1 MDNQKFVAQ
10 VRHLHEDVR
19 YMFIRAMKLTDK
31 SILNLEK
38 SEDYLKCCCQ
48 KLAEALLMVTQNTTQ
63 YARELEKYIRGIAPE
78 IEYRD
83 TLELLMLIT
92 LNREPVKAL
101 GNEIL
106 AQSNISSEELNNFQ
120 NLFDQATVTNTPPN
134 PNELNISEI
143 NNLPEKE
150 REPDKQSIDS
160 DLEIVSW
167 LVPSGSSSHT
177 ASDLE
182 KDELNNSTDLS
193 TFSQETVIYEMKN
206 SNQKFPNMFIAK
218 EVENVPQNGDS
229 DATDWDGDDLGRPP
243 EEQLSSSQVFSL
255 NQSEEGLSCDELEEG
270 GLWDQKR
277 AFLFDLGLTPKLKPK
292 LIAINRDTEQSSTT
306 PPLATTDNME
316 LPTTAFSENVSQLSS
331 STEVSHHSGS
341 ESMQLHKTLD
351 KELRNSLFAVIKKYF
366 QKRQGQPLID
376 SSSSD
381 NEPETREI
389 ELPKRK
395 CRHKRKHTENAQQS
409 MSALNEEVSEKEIN
423 GEDKVDLEATQAANL
438 TLLKD
443 SCENILKEEEIESEV
458 SGPLEGTKLCPLP
471 INRNPVS
478 SSPDLDSEG
487 EASHLTKAELSFK
500 SKEDIK
506 GGPKRLRSS
515 SESSLDSTKLT
526 PSAKKSRLSSE
537 SLLLDSEG
545 RDGLVQLLDE
555 HQLMV
560 ELGALRMS
568 RDNSSDAQI
577 VSIKPAC
584 IPIKETKHSDN
595 IEGVGANYWGELSAN
610 LNLQSTTCNE
620 NLCDGGL
627 ISPVK
632 FELNDGDRDELLD
645 LLTKHLE
652 IHKPDKN
659 NLDTS
664 NINPEIARPNA
675 NKKTLLGLIEEF
687 EEAINKETGSDTE
700 SCLMDI
706 LREETVIESSQ
717 PMDKS
722 DKRSRNHDKE
732 AWEAFQALMAEDEDL
747 SSSSSCSD
755 LSEKRFW
762 SCRGRNKALTEELRK
777 EFGIDR
783 DLFVNVECLSNSV
796 LDMSEYKERRE
807 SSVIERLCNL
817 GNILHMNKGHKSSR
831 RLNTRKH
838 TVSLT
843 SSSCSELNS
852 LTDDRESTPILV
864 SEEERDMPASLWDN
878 IKNSSDEECLSVGS
892 DKEDKKQKSEEDEVT
907 SATGKSSEIGYRNDK
922 TVVLDSS
929 DEEDFVGVRKSRP
942 AWRQDPL
949 LNASIS
955 FSSDSEAESL
965 KKREIRR
972 KEINLDE
979 SHRHRKV
986 KKKKKQHPIKTFLV
1000 ESDTTTDDSDFE
1012 IISVQKKML
1021 MPQTVITLSDE
1032 DVPSTKSKGRRNIRA
1047 LVEDEDLAEATQ
1059 RANTEERERIRRL
1072 QERDKAKESFTQSFL
1087 TQGNDI
1093 DIDPLI
1099 LDVYE
1104 DTQIRVHPKITRKLK
1119 PHQREGVQFM
1129 WDSCYE
1135 SVKQLKE
1142 NKYSGSGGILAH
1154 CMGLGKTLQALALIQ
1169 AVFNNPITKTKHVL
1183 VVCPLSTV
1191 SNWKNEYKLAYK
1203 GIKDPGVKFHS
1214 IEVTS
1219 QAQLRFDT
1227 VNKWRDQSGM
1237 LVMGYECFGLLV
1249 NEQKLIKWEKN
1260 CNFRKEDILKALVDP
1275 GPDLVICDEGHLLRN
1290 QQSQRTLAL
1299 SKIKTKR
1306 RIILTGT
1313 PLQNNLLEYYYMVNF
1328 VKPCL
1333 LGTEKEYKTNF
1344 VNPIHNGQYEDSTAD
1359 DIMFMKKRT
1368 HVLHKI
1374 LISTVQRVE
1383 DTELKRYLPK
1393 LVDQAVFIKL
1403 SDLQVQL
1410 YNTYLDSTNS
1420 QLPVY
1425 TKKGQIC
1432 RSSFLADV
1440 QMLQYICLHPNVL
1453 CTAEQKAR
1461 AKATVKEQD
1470 VIDDNLV
1477 DELEESQFARFG
1489 RVKDLLSSKKTNEL
1503 SMGTKLEVAVSI
1515 VRESET
1521 CGDKVLIF
1529 SQSHAEMDNLEYFL
1543 QKNLNYKNK
1552 RDYYRMDG
1560 TVSPA
1565 LRSHMCS
1572 KFNDPKNKSIKVF
1585 IMSKKVGGLGLN
1597 LTAANRV
1604 IIMNVSWNPSYDTQS
1619 VFRAFRF
1626 GQDKAV
1632 FVYRL
1637 IAIDTMEEKMYQRV
1651 VTKLAIA
1658 HRVVDKHQITRHYSS
1673 ADIQEFYSVRPTA
1686 DEERPVPNVP
1696 EDRILAKI
1704 IQTHKHLF
1712 RWHEH
1717 QALLANRPE
1726 EDLDEQQKNAAWEE
1740 FNKMP
1745 APESGPAVLNQCS
1758 STSMQSNASNY
1769 FGPMQSGS
1777 PALPD
1782 HTYSRPNSESHPL
1795 TCYPSFDDFMPPPLR
1810 RSRCQSHRYLK
1821 LPIRGPVCTNQRMT
1835 LAEEFN
1841 PGPRLR
1847 NSATRHLFEER
1858 SNKTPTV
1865 VTSMG
1870 HAPALLESC
1879 LTNTREEPSV
1889 VHSQKP
1895 HIRLQRQGGVEAQID
1910 KAKNIV
1916 AVRIK
1921 NIKLR
1926 NKVLGPNVQKILNN
1940 QIRNSIYSIKKEGKK
1955 EKHEAASGMQ
1965 VQADVN
1971 RFLPT
1976 PRPAIEKRKGYTPKS
1991 PFISNN
1997 STLISPVANERPK
2010 EDIFKALPTANLLK
2024 QIPSYGKEEHELY
2037 LPKTTPTTDNFELA
2051 SLTGE
2056 RNKPDISITPLTTN
2070 QQRHVEPDPSRLD
2083 TQSPMQ
2089 KRVRNFMEHLH
2100 LLQTPWNANSDE
2112 NLQNKCDPP
2121 LKVARD
2127 LSEFKL
2133 APATKIT
2140 SDLASK
2146 KFVRVKPF
2154 YKLAPFPNS
2163 RFDKRSINTPP
2174 AVPVHVEAKIS
2185 SSSAQ
2190 KPPNGITRPST
2201 GPLEKHLT
2209 RNQNKFSLGPFTTR
2223 SLPKSVFQ
2231 QFVPVSPSKSNK
2243 ENKSLQ
2249 SPANLTSDEVLNGP
2263 YRSHRELLDALK
2275 KKGVSVDVGK
2285 PASGAT

>member
-1 MDNQKFVAQ
+1 MDNPEFVAQ
-10 VRHLHEDVR
+10 IKHLHEDVR
-19 YMFIRAMKLTDK
+19 YMFIRAKQLSDK
-31 SILNLEK
+31 SILDLEK
-38 SEDYLKCCCQ
+38 SGDYLKCCCQ
-48 KLAEALLMVTQNTTQ
+48 KLAEALLMVTQNAAQ
-63 YARELEKYIRGIAPE
+63 YARELEKYIRGVAPE

-92 LNREPVKAL
+92 LNREPGKKLENGVLVKSDV
-101 GNEIL
+101 NFEK
-106 AQSNISSEELNNFQ
+106 LNNSQ
-120 NLFDQATVTNTPPN
+120 NLFDQATVANTPPN
-134 PNELNISEI
+134 LNELNISGI

-150 REPDKQSIDS
+150 AEPGKQGNDS

-167 LVPSGSSSHT
+167 LVHNHT
-177 ASDLE
+177 TTNKLQ
-182 KDELNNSTDLS
+182 KDEPNNSKNLS
-193 TFSQETVIYEMKN
+193 TLSQETVIYEIKN
-206 SNQKFPNMFIAK
+206 SDQEFPSMFAAEKVI
-218 EVENVPQNGDS
+218 NVPQNGDS
-229 DATDWDGDDLGRPP
+229 DATDLGSPP
-243 EEQLSSSQVFSL
+243 EEHLNSSQVFSL
-255 NQSEEGLSCDELEEG
+255 NQSEGLSYDELEEES
-270 GLWDQKR
+270 LLDQKR
-277 AFLFDLGLTPKLKPK
+277 AFLLDLGLAPKLKFK
-292 LIAINRDTEQSSTT
+292 LLEINEDLEQPSTT
-306 PPLATTDNME
+306 SPLVANNNLE
-316 LPTTAFSENVSQLSS
+316 LPITACSENVSQLSS
-331 STEVSHHSGS
+331 STEDS
-341 ESMQLHKTLD
+341 ETMQLDKKLN
-351 KELRNSLFAVIKKYF
+351 KELRNSLFTVIKRYF
-366 QKRQGQPLID
+366 QKRQEQAQID

-381 NEPETREI
+381 NEVETRETRP
-389 ELPKRK
+389 PKRK
-395 CRHKRKHTENAQQS
+395 CIDDTQQS
-409 MSALNEEVSEKEIN
+409 ISSHNGEVSEKGVN
-423 GEDKVDLEATQAANL
+423 SEDKVGLEATQATDL
-438 TLLKD
+438 MLLKA
-443 SCENILKEEEIESEV
+443 SGEKILEEKEMESEV
-458 SGPLEGTKLCPLP
+458 SGPHKGAKLFPLP
-471 INRNPVS
+471 NNQNPVS
-478 SSPDLDSEG
+478 SSFDLNSDI
-487 EASHLTKAELSFK
+487 EASRLTHAELSFK
-500 SKEDIK
+500 SEEDIK

-515 SESSLDSTKLT
+515 SESSLDSPKIA
-526 PSAKKSRLSSE
+526 SRAKKSRPYSE

-555 HQLMV
+555 HQHV
-560 ELGALRMS
+560 VKLGELRMS
-568 RDNSSDAQI
+568 SDNSSDAQI
-577 VSIKPAC
+577 VSVELAC
-584 IPIKETKHSDN
+584 VPIKKLRSADN
-595 IEGVGANYWGELSAN
+595 IESVGVNYWGELSAS
-610 LNLQSTTCNE
+610 LNQQSITCNE
-620 NLCDGGL
+620 NFCDEGL
-627 ISPVK
+627 ASPVK
-632 FELNDGDRDELLD
+632 FELTDDDRDELLE

-652 IHKPDKN
+652 AHKSN
-659 NLDTS
+659 NSLDTS
-664 NINPEIARPNA
+664 KISPDAARPNP

-687 EEAINKETGSDTE
+687 EEAVNKEKGSDTE

-706 LREETVIESSQ
+706 LREETVIEGSQ
-717 PMDKS
+717 HMDKRGG
-722 DKRSRNHDKE
+722 DKIHDKE
-732 AWEAFQALMAEDEDL
+732 AWEAFQALMAEDEVL

-755 LSEKRFW
+755 LSEGKFW
-762 SCRGRNKALTEELRK
+762 SCQSRGRQKALTRELRK
-777 EFGIDR
+777 KFGIDR
-783 DLFVNVECLSNSV
+783 DLFVNVERLDNCV
-796 LDMSEYKERRE
+796 LDWNEYKERRE
-807 SSVIERLCNL
+807 SSVVKRLCNL
-817 GNILHMNKGHKSSR
+817 ENIIHINKGHKSSR
-831 RLNTRKH
+831 RHSNRKR

-852 LTDDRESTPILV
+852 LIDDRESTPILV

-878 IKNSSDEECLSVGS
+878 IKNSSDEECLSGES
-892 DKEDKKQKSEEDEVT
+892 DKEDEKQKSEEDEVSST
-907 SATGKSSEIGYRNDK
+907 TEESSESGYRDEK

-965 KKREIRR
+965 KKRERKR
-972 KEINLDE
+972 KEINLIASD
-979 SHRHRKV
+979 RNRKK
-986 KKKKKQHPIKTFLV
+986 KKKKKQRPIKTFLV

-1012 IISVQKKML
+1012 IISVQRKML
-1021 MPQTVITLSDE
+1021 LPETVITLSDE
-1032 DVPSTKSKGRRNIRA
+1032 DLPSKRNKGRRNIRA

-1059 RANTEERERIRRL
+1059 RANNEERERIRRL
-1072 QERDKAKESFTQSFL
+1072 QERDKAKESFKQSFL
-1087 TQGNDI
+1087 TQGNNI
-1093 DIDPLI
+1093 DINPLI

-1104 DTQIRVHPKITRKLK
+1104 DTQIRVHPKITCKLK

-1142 NKYSGSGGILAH
+1142 DKYRGSGGILAH

-1169 AVFNNPITKTKHVL
+1169 AVFNNPITNTNHVL

-1203 GIKDPGVKFHS
+1203 EIKDPGVKFHS

-1227 VNKWRDQSGM
+1227 VNKWRDHGGM

-1249 NEQKLIKWEKN
+1249 NEQKLMKWEKN
-1260 CNFRKEDILKALVDP
+1260 GNFRKEDILKALIDP

-1299 SKIKTKR
+1299 NKIKTKR

-1344 VNPIHNGQYEDSTAD
+1344 VNPIHNGQYEDSTAE

-1393 LVDQAVFIKL
+1393 LVDQAVFVKL

-1420 QLPVY
+1420 HLLVY

-1461 AKATVKEQD
+1461 AKTTVKEQD
-1470 VIDDNLV
+1470 VIDDHLV

-1489 RVKDLLSSKKTNEL
+1489 RIKDLLSSKKTNEL
-1503 SMGTKLEVAVSI
+1503 SMGTKLEVAVGI
-1515 VRESET
+1515 VRESRA

-1560 TVSPA
+1560 TVSPT

-1673 ADIQEFYSVRPTA
+1673 AAIQEFYTVRPTM
-1686 DEERPVPNVP
+1686 DKDRPVPNVP

-1704 IQTHKHLF
+1704 IQTHKNVF

-1745 APESGPAVLNQCS
+1745 APESSPAILNQCS
-1758 STSMQSNASNY
+1758 SMGVQSSASNHL
-1769 FGPMQSGS
+1769 GPTLSGS

-1782 HTYSRPNSESHPL
+1782 HTYSRPNSDPA
-1795 TCYPSFDDFMPPPLR
+1795 F
-1810 RSRCQSHRYLK
+1810 
-1821 LPIRGPVCTNQRMT
+1821 TNQRMT
-1835 LAEEFN
+1835 SAEEFKSA
-1841 PGPRLR
+1841 PPFR
-1847 NSATRHLFEER
+1847 NSTTRYLFQER
-1858 SNKTPTV
+1858 TNKTPGV
-1865 VTSMG
+1865 VTNTE
-1870 HAPALLESC
+1870 HAPVERLASSLAI
-1879 LTNTREEPSV
+1879 TREAPSV

-1895 HIRLQRQGGVEAQID
+1895 RIALQTQAINLASRCGPDQGENVGF
-1910 KAKNIV
+1910 
-1916 AVRIK
+1916 RIK
-1921 NIKLR
+1921 DMKPH
-1926 NKVLGPNVQKILNN
+1926 NKVFGPNVHKILND
-1940 QIRNSIYSIKKEGKK
+1940 QIRKSIFSIKEEGRK
-1955 EKHEAASGMQ
+1955 EKRGASLEMQ
-1965 VQADVN
+1965 GQTGVN
-1971 RFLPT
+1971 RFLT
-1976 PRPAIEKRKGYTPKS
+1976 GPRPANEERKGHTSKS
-1991 PFISNN
+1991 PSTSNN
-1997 STLISPVANERPK
+1997 FALVSPITNERPMVN
-2010 EDIFKALPTANLLK
+2010 ISKAPPTAVAGGIK
-2024 QIPSYGKEEHELY
+2024 QILPYGKEQLKLY
-2037 LPKTTPTTDNFELA
+2037 LPKAKPTAHNFQMA
-2051 SLTGE
+2051 SPTNG

-2070 QQRHVEPDPSRLD
+2070 LQRCQVDVDPPCPD

-2100 LLQTPWNANSDE
+2100 LLQTTGNMNKDE
-2112 NLQNKCDPP
+2112 SRTSPVQNKVNPP
-2121 LKVARD
+2121 LKAARN
-2127 LSEFKL
+2127 LSEFKCS
-2133 APATKIT
+2133 PVHKTT
-2140 SDLASK
+2140 SHPVSK

-2154 YKLAPFPNS
+2154 FKLAPPPHA
-2163 RFDKRSINTPP
+2163 RFVKRSVNAPP
-2174 AVPVHVEAKIS
+2174 SVPVREVTKAS
-2185 SSSAQ
+2185 FSSAQ
-2190 KPPNGITRPST
+2190 KSPIGMTRPSHV
-2201 GPLEKHLT
+2201 GPLKKHLT
-2209 RNQNKFSLGPFTTR
+2209 RNQTNSSLGPSTTR
-2223 SLPKSVFQ
+2223 SPPKPMFQ

-2243 ENKSLQ
+2243 ENKNLR
-2249 SPANLTSDEVLNGP
+2249 SPVNLTSEELLGGS
-2263 YRSHRELLDALK
+2263 YKGHRELLDALK
-2275 KKGVSVDVGK
+2275 KKGVSVDVTRK
-2285 PASGAT
+2285 PAPEAV